1 MTTGEVSPPRALAWP
16 PAWLDEPSVRRLA
29 GALGLGDPNTAP
41 IRVVG
46 GTVRDYLAGEPLGDL
61 DIATPLQPET
71 VMQRLTD
78 AGIRAIP
85 TGIDHGTVTA
95 ISDHLPIE
103 ITTLRRD
110 VSTDGRRATVAFSE
124 DWREDASRRDFTI
137 NALSVD
143 PEGRLYDYFD
153 GLRDLEAGEIRFIG
167 TAGERIREDY
177 LRILRFFRFHA
188 RFGKGD
194 PPTDGLAACRL
205 HAARLAGLSGERI
218 RQELLKLLETGN
230 PVSAVAAMSEIGVF
244 QVLFDCDAAPDRMD
258 RLIGLEREY
267 GQPPDAL
274 RRLASLLPA
283 GVGASVTERLRASRQ
298 ERDRL
303 VGLLDV
309 APPLGDPARASD
321 RTRTLYRLGP
331 DRTSDLA
338 LLHAAEAPGDG
349 AVGLWI
355 AAARKWTRPTL
366 PVCGDDVLG
375 LGTPRGRKVGELLAQ
390 VEDWWLENEA
400 APSRDD
406 CLARLRS
413 LIARDGHPQ
422 A

>member
-1 MTTGEVSPPRALAWP
+1 M
-16 PAWLDEPSVRRLA
+16 RRLA
-29 GALGLGDPNTAP
+29 GALGLGDPKAAP

-124 DWREDASRRDFTI
+124 DWREDAARRDFTI

-143 PEGRLYDYFD
+143 LDGRLYDYFG
-153 GLRDLEAGEIRFIG
+153 GLRDLGVGRIRFIG
-167 TAGERIREDY
+167 SAEERIREDY

-194 PPTDGLAACRL
+194 PPPDGLAACRL
-205 HAARLAGLSGERI
+205 HAAELAGLSGERV
-218 RQELLKLLETGN
+218 RQELLKLLETGD
-230 PVSAVAAMSEIGVF
+230 PLSAVTAMSEIGVF
-244 QVLFDCDAAPDRMD
+244 QVLFDCEAAPDRMD
-258 RLIGLEREY
+258 RLIRLEREHS
-267 GQPPDAL
+267 QPADAL

-283 GVGASVTERLRASRQ
+283 GVGASVADRLRASRQ

-303 VGLLDV
+303 AGLLDGT
-309 APPLGDPARASD
+309 PPLGDPARASA

-331 DRTSDLA
+331 DRTRDLA
-338 LLHAAEAPGDG
+338 LLHAAEAPDDG
-349 AVGLWI
+349 EVGLWI
-355 AAARKWTRPTL
+355 TAAREWTRPTL
-366 PVCGDDVLG
+366 PVSGDDVLD
-375 LGTPRGRKVGELLAQ
+375 LGAPQGPKVGELLAQ

-400 APSRDD
+400 APNRDA
-406 CLARLRS
+406 CLARLQS
-413 LIARDGHPQ
+413 LIARDGHSQ